1 MKVESIDKKY
11 KCRDCN
17 SVACFEVQADE
28 EADSVYKIC
37 GKCISPELKGLT

>member
-17 SVACFEVQADE
+17 SVAIFEISSE
-28 EADSVYKIC
+28 TESYKSC